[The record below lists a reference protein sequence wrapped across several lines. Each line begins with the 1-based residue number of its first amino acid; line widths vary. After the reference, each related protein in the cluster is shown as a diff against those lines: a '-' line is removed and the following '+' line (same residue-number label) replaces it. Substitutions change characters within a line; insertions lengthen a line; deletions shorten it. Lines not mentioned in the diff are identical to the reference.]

1 MPRDCVA
8 RSTSSGNPWVCSAE
22 FYANL
27 IRRKQEMDDLKFELQ
42 DETRK
47 GARIKVIGVGGGGS
61 NAVGRMYEEGLDGVE
76 FYVMN
81 TDAQALE
88 SSKVP
93 NKVQIGARVTNGLG
107 AGSDPLVGRQA
118 ALEDT
123 ERILGILEGA
133 DLVFLTAGLG
143 GGTGA
148 GASPVVATLAK
159 QLDALTIAIVT
170 KPFSFEGGKRMQQA
184 ERSVNDLAAS
194 VDILTTIPNDRL
206 LAISSKGT
214 SMAQAFKLADDVLR
228 QAVQGISEIILKPG
242 LINLDFSDIKAAI
255 SGMGHA
261 LIGNAV
267 AKGPNA
273 AVEAARAA
281 INSPLLEDTKIKGA
295 RQVLM
300 NITGSSDIGLHE
312 VNEACSI
319 IREAADSDDLQLN
332 FGVIA
337 NDAMGDSVKVTVI
350 ATGCVRPEEKD
361 VKRESVIEPK
371 PVSQFFSERSGEPA
385 SVPPM
390 REPVV
395 EPLPAAAAPV
405 FEEELDVPAYLR

>member
-1 MPRDCVA
+1 M
-8 RSTSSGNPWVCSAE
+8 E
-22 FYANL
+22 
-27 IRRKQEMDDLKFELQ
+27 DLKYELQ

-47 GARIKVIGVGGGGS
+47 GARIKVIGIGGGGS

-88 SSKVP
+88 ASKVP
-93 NKVQIGARVTNGLG
+93 NKVQIGVRVTNGLG
-107 AGSDPLVGRQA
+107 AGSDPVIGRQA

-123 ERILGILEGA
+123 ERILSILEGA

-184 ERSVNDLAAS
+184 DRSVNDLAAS

-267 AKGPNA
+267 ARGPNA
-273 AVEAARAA
+273 AADAARAA

-300 NITGSSDIGLHE
+300 NITGSPDIGLHD
-312 VNEACSI
+312 VNEACTV
-319 IREAADSDDLQLN
+319 IREAADTGDLQLN

-337 NDAMGDSVKVTVI
+337 NEAMGDSVKVTVI
-350 ATGCVRPEEKD
+350 ATGFVRPEEKE
-361 VKRESVIEPK
+361 VRRESVIEPR
-371 PVSQFFSERSGEPA
+371 PVSEFFAERSGEPSNIPA
-385 SVPPM
+385 M
-390 REPVV
+390 REPVS
-395 EPLPAAAAPV
+395 EPLPVAAAPV
-405 FEEELDVPAYLR
+405 FEEELDVPAYLRQGKLLN

>member
-1 MPRDCVA
+1 M
-8 RSTSSGNPWVCSAE
+8 N
-22 FYANL
+22 
-27 IRRKQEMDDLKFELQ
+27 DLKFELQ
-42 DETRK
+42 EETRK
-47 GARIKVIGVGGGGS
+47 GARIKVIGIGGGGS

-76 FYVMN
+76 FYILN

-88 SSKVP
+88 ASKVP
-93 NKVQIGARVTNGLG
+93 NKLQIGVRVTEGLG
-107 AGSDPLVGRQA
+107 AGSDPAIGRQA

-123 ERILGILEGA
+123 ERILAIIEGA
-133 DLVFLTAGLG
+133 DLLFITAGLG

-148 GASPVVATLAK
+148 GAAPVVANLAK

-170 KPFSFEGGKRMQQA
+170 KPFTFEGGKRMRQA
-184 ERSVNDLAAS
+184 ERSVNDLANS

-206 LAISSKGT
+206 LKIAPKGT

-228 QAVQGISEIILKPG
+228 QAVQGISEIILRPG

-267 AKGPNA
+267 ATGANA

-300 NITGSSDIGLHE
+300 NITASGEIGLHE
-312 VNEACSI
+312 LNEACSI
-319 IREAADSDDLQLN
+319 IREAADCDDLQLN

-337 NDAMGDSVKVTVI
+337 DEAMGDSVKVTVI
-350 ATGCVRPEEKD
+350 ATGFNKQDER
-361 VKRESVIEPK
+361 REFVIESK
-371 PVSQFFSERSGEPA
+371 PPAEFFTERPAEPVHPASAVREPA
-385 SVPPM
+385 
-390 REPVV
+390 E
-395 EPLPAAAAPV
+395 EPLPMAAAPV
-405 FEEELDVPAYLR
+405 FEEELDVPAYLRQGKLLN

>member
-1 MPRDCVA
+1 
-8 RSTSSGNPWVCSAE
+8 
-22 FYANL
+22 
-27 IRRKQEMDDLKFELQ
+27 
-42 DETRK
+42 
-47 GARIKVIGVGGGGS
+47 
-61 NAVGRMYEEGLDGVE
+61 
-76 FYVMN
+76 
-81 TDAQALE
+81 
-88 SSKVP
+88 
-93 NKVQIGARVTNGLG
+93 LG
-107 AGSDPLVGRQA
+107 AGSDPVIGRQA

-148 GASPVVATLAK
+148 GACPVIATLAK
-159 QLDALTIAIVT
+159 ELDALTIAVVT
-170 KPFSFEGGKRMQQA
+170 KPFTFEGGKRMRQA

-206 LAISSKGT
+206 LTIAPKGT
-214 SMAQAFKLADDVLR
+214 SMAEAFKIADDILL
-228 QAVQGISEIILKPG
+228 QAVQGISDIILKPG

-267 AKGPNA
+267 AKGQNA
-273 AVEAARAA
+273 VVEAARAA

-300 NITGSSDIGLHE
+300 NITASSNIGLHE
-312 VNEACSI
+312 LNEACSI
-319 IREAADSDDLQLN
+319 IREAADCDDLQLN

-350 ATGCVRPEEKD
+350 ATGFMKQEAFDAR
-361 VKRESVIEPK
+361 REVAIESK
-371 PVSQFFSERSGEPA
+371 PVAEFFADRAQESANG
-385 SVPPM
+385 VPVP
-390 REPVV
+390 EPVAV
-395 EPLPAAAAPV
+395 PMPVNPPSV
-405 FEEELDVPAYLR
+405 FEEELDVPAYLRQGKLLN

>member
-1 MPRDCVA
+1 
-8 RSTSSGNPWVCSAE
+8 
-22 FYANL
+22 
-27 IRRKQEMDDLKFELQ
+27 MDDFKYELQ
-42 DETRK
+42 EEPRK
-47 GARIKVIGVGGGGS
+47 GARIKVIGIGGGGA

-76 FYVMN
+76 FYIMN

-88 SSKVP
+88 ASKVP
-93 NKVQIGARVTNGLG
+93 NKIQIGSRVTDGLG
-107 AGSDPLVGRQA
+107 SGSDPAIGRQA

-123 ERILGILEGA
+123 ERILSMLEGA
-133 DLVFLTAGLG
+133 DLVFITAGLG

-148 GASPVVATLAK
+148 GASPVVAALAK

-170 KPFSFEGGKRMQQA
+170 KPFTFEGGKRMRQA
-184 ERSVNDLAAS
+184 ERSVDDLASS

-206 LAISSKGT
+206 LTIAPKGT
-214 SMAQAFKLADDVLR
+214 SMAQAFRIADDVLR

-267 AKGPNA
+267 AQGPNA

-281 INSPLLEDTKIKGA
+281 INSPLLEDTRIKGA

-300 NITGSSDIGLHE
+300 NITSSGEIGLHE
-312 VNEACSI
+312 LNEACSI
-319 IREAADSDDLQLN
+319 IREAADCDDLQLN

-337 NDAMGDSVKVTVI
+337 SEEMGDSVKVTVI
-350 ATGCVRPEEKD
+350 ATGFSKPED
-361 VKRESVIEPK
+361 KRESVIEAK
-371 PVSQFFSERSGEPA
+371 PA
-385 SVPPM
+385 SDFFAERAPQPPAPETPA
-390 REPVV
+390 EPM
-395 EPLPAAAAPV
+395 PMTAAQV
-405 FEEELDVPAYLR
+405 FEEELDVPAYLRQGKLLN

>member
-1 MPRDCVA
+1 
-8 RSTSSGNPWVCSAE
+8 
-22 FYANL
+22 
-27 IRRKQEMDDLKFELQ
+27 MDGLKYELQ
-42 DETRK
+42 EETRK
-47 GARIKVIGVGGGGS
+47 GARIKVIGIGGGGS

-88 SSKVP
+88 ASSVP
-93 NKVQIGARVTNGLG
+93 NKLQIGAKITNGLG
-107 AGSDPLVGRQA
+107 AGSDPAIGRQA

-123 ERILGILEGA
+123 ERILSILEGA

-170 KPFSFEGGKRMQQA
+170 KPFSFEGGKRMRQA

-194 VDILTTIPNDRL
+194 VDILTAIPNDRL

-214 SMAQAFKLADDVLR
+214 SMAQAFKLADDILR

-267 AKGPNA
+267 ATGPNA

-281 INSPLLEDTKIKGA
+281 INSPLLEDTRIKGA

-300 NITGSSDIGLHE
+300 NITASGEIGLHE
-312 VNEACSI
+312 LNEACSI
-319 IREAADSDDLQLN
+319 IREAADCDDLQLN

-337 NDAMGDSVKVTVI
+337 NETMGDSVKVTVI
-350 ATGCVRPEEKD
+350 ATGFTKPED
-361 VKRESVIEPK
+361 KRESLI
-371 PVSQFFSERSGEPA
+371 A
-385 SVPPM
+385 
-390 REPVV
+390 
-395 EPLPAAAAPV
+395 PLPASDFFAERRPEPILEAVSAPV
-405 FEEELDVPAYLR
+405 FEEELDVPAYLRQGKLLN